1 MTYRRFFQKT
11 KMSNSLD
18 DNVES
23 FSISPDFY
31 LNKAFVNACE
41 ALPQAIT
48 SDKRPEDGLMALI
61 IAADLAE
68 NITIARGNLK
78 EDDVDY
84 KAAVEKKRVEL
95 GIDKLGVNDL
105 DKLVNSAKL
114 AHFKIRLLMQRAFES
129 STKDIELTM

>member
-1 MTYRRFFQKT
+1 
-11 KMSNSLD
+11 MSNSLD